1 MSNSSLVSYTRIS
14 PNRNSP
20 RNHAIDRIT
29 PHCVVGQLSAERI
42 CGLFTSQDD
51 EASCN
56 YAIGTDGKIGLCVE
70 EKDRSWCSSSKAND
84 HRAVTI
90 ECACDKDDPY
100 AMTDAV
106 YQSLINLCIDICRR
120 NGKSMLL
127 WFGDKDKTLAYEP
140 KGNEMVLTVHRWFAN
155 KACPG
160 DWLYAR
166 LGDLAAQV
174 NAQLSGGSSAPA
186 TDPDGTLYRVQVG
199 AFTEKGNAD
208 AMLVKVKAAG
218 FDTYMVQSGG
228 YYKIQVGAYSVKSN
242 ADAMLAKVQAAGFDA
257 FITTTGGTAAK
268 LTNPYPVPT
277 RTIKY
282 VPGQPTMT
290 GEDVKWVQWVLVQAG
305 YNIEIDGKFGPASAA
320 ALRAY
325 QAAHG
330 LEVDGRCGP
339 ATRASMQAD

>member
-106 YQSLINLCIDICRR
+106 YQSLIDLCVDICRR

-186 TDPDGTLYRVQVG
+186 PDGTLYRVQVG
-199 AFTEKGNAD
+199 AYSVKSNAD
-208 AMLVKVKAAG
+208 AMLAKVKAAG
-218 FDTYMVQSGG
+218 FDTYMVKAGG

-277 RTIKY
+277 RTIY
-282 VPGQPTMT
+282 RTTPTMT
-290 GEDVKWVQWVLVQAG
+290 GDDVLWVQWELNQAG
-305 YNIEIDGKFGPASAA
+305 YNVEMDEHFGPDCEKK
-320 ALRAY
+320 LIAY
-325 QAAHG
+325 QTDHG